1 MSIGL
6 TEKAILGIP
15 IVTELGNIKPLSIYD
30 YVQFGTELQVMSFE
44 KSRVLHEYRMS
55 IEDEKLKKSQ
65 EIENRLKEV
74 MQEMSLKDIIVGLVP
89 VFFNAYIAV
98 VSQSIFYDVE
108 DEESRVQKAY
118 DFLKDLDS
126 EQFDGLRDI
135 ILQINAQGKQKAF
148 LDFELQ
154 RKKEQGI
161 RLNSD
166 NKEGPNVTTLITS
179 VVAFTGIDYD
189 VVKNWNYARLIH
201 TFNRIS
207 MLKSYDTTTMFM
219 TVSGDVEM
227 QSWQGN
233 FKVEDD
239 SATSESFAQSYDS
252 FTKNLG
258 SKL

>member
-15 IVTELGNIKPLSIYD
+15 IVTDLGSIKPLSIYD

-55 IEDEKLKKSQ
+55 IDDEKLKKSR
-65 EIENRLKEV
+65 ELEERLKEV
-74 MQEMSLKDIIVGLVP
+74 MEKMSLKDIVVGLVP
-89 VFFNAYIAV
+89 VFFNAYVAV
-98 VSQSIFYDVE
+98 VAQSMFYDIE
-108 DEESRVQKAY
+108 NEEERAQQAY
-118 DFLKDLDS
+118 TLLKDLDDD
-126 EQFDGLRDI
+126 QFDSLRDI

-148 LDFELQ
+148 LDYELQ

-161 RLNSD
+161 RLNTGS
-166 NKEGPNVTTLITS
+166 KEGPNVTTLITS

-189 VVKNWNYARLIH
+189 IVKDWNYARLIH

-227 QSWQGN
+227 QSWQDN